1 MVVHEKDSHVVMQR
15 GTMCL
20 VTVKKNDTMADIRVQ
35 LDEDADDD
43 MVVPDYLFQI
53 GEIVLSKNE
62 ERNTLAWSAFMK
74 EVVLYP
80 AVLGRKQSNK
90 SKAIVIKE

>member
-1 MVVHEKDSHVVMQR
+1 MEVYEKDTHVVMQF

-20 VTVKKNDTMADIRVQ
+20 VTVKKNDTMADICVQ
-35 LDEDADDD
+35 LDEDEDDD
-43 MVVPDYLFQI
+43 MVVPDYLFQT
-53 GEIVLSKNE
+53 GEIVLSKNK

-80 AVLGRKQSNK
+80 AVLERKQSSK
-90 SKAIVIKE
+90 SKAIVIEE

>member
-1 MVVHEKDSHVVMQR
+1 MYEKDTHVVMQF
-15 GTMCL
+15 GTMCM
-20 VTVKKNDTMADIRVQ
+20 VIVKKNDTMANIHVQ

-53 GEIVLSKNE
+53 GEIALSKHKE
-62 ERNTLAWSAFMK
+62 KNTLAWSAFMK

-80 AVLGRKQSNK
+80 AVLGRKQSSK
-90 SKAIVIKE
+90 SKTVVIEE